1 MARPRQRHEMTAVI
15 YDRKGRV
22 LSVGQNSYVKTHPLQ
37 AQHAKRVGLPDK
49 QFLHAEIH
57 AIVRCKDLSKAHKIF
72 ISRWG
77 KKGQPL
83 LAKPCP
89 VCASAIEA
97 AGIELVYHT

>member
-1 MARPRQRHEMTAVI
+1 MAKQQHLTAII

-37 AQHAKRVGLPDK
+37 AKHASRVGLVEK
-49 QFLHAEIH
+49 QFLHAEVH

-77 KKGQPL
+77 KNGEPMF
-83 LAKPCP
+83 AKPCP
-89 VCASAIEA
+89 VCESAIKA
-97 AGIELVYHT
+97 AGIEIVEHT